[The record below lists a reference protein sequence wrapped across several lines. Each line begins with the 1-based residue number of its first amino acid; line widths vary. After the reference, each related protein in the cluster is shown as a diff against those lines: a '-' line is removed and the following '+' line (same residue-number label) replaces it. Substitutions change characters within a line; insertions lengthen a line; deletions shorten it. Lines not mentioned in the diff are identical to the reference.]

1 MTMELARCIDKLATK
16 HGGLRAAAR
25 AAGLDAG
32 YLSRLRSGQKEQ
44 PSEQVLAALGLERVV
59 SYRMSKKPPQPFEGM
74 SDANAAAY
82 HGGEDS
88 GL

>member
-1 MTMELARCIDKLATK
+1 MNLALCIDRLAMK

-25 AAGLDAG
+25 AAGIDAG

-44 PSEQVLAALGLERVV
+44 PSDQVLAALGLERVV

-74 SDANAAAY
+74 SYANAAAY

>member
-1 MTMELARCIDKLATK
+1 MDLAHCIDKLTKK
-16 HGGLRAAAR
+16 HGSLRAAAR

-32 YLSRLRSGQKEQ
+32 YLSRLRSGDKEQ
-44 PSEQVLAALGLERVV
+44 PSDAVLAALGLERVV
-59 SYRMSKKPPQPFEGM
+59 SYRMSRTPPRPFERM
-74 SDANAAAY
+74 TRANAAAY

>member
-1 MTMELARCIDKLATK
+1 MKLGTCIAKLAEK
-16 HGGLRAAAR
+16 HGGLRAVAR

-32 YLSRLRSGQKEQ
+32 YLSRLRSGEKDQ
-44 PSEQVLAALGLERVV
+44 PSDVVLAALGLERVV
-59 SYRMSKKPPQPFEGM
+59 SYRMSKKPPRPFDGM
-74 SDANAAAY
+74 SEANAAAY